1 MKSWK
6 TAKANIRWFDI
17 LKRRLS
23 WKCEFVQFF
32 LLANMEPD
40 PGQLI
45 KPELISG
52 QSTLNRS
59 PDIRTAKQ
67 NCSDREKVKVE
78 MSEGKLS
85 AVWDRCLADG
95 IVKTGAGDKICQ
107 PLFTLFD
114 KICQTLLLCLS
125 TAPWSFLHPDVTAI
139 WFCDYSPIPSKHHR
153 RRLGFFVLS
162 GSLQEEIVA
171 GDLWAWNRLWHCLL
185 KLPTWGFWFIIALVL
200 LHSYFSGA
208 E

>member
-1 MKSWK
+1 MNSWK

-32 LLANMEPD
+32 LSANMEPD

-45 KPELISG
+45 KPDLISG

-59 PDIRTAKQ
+59 PDIRTLKQ
-67 NCSDREKVKVE
+67 NCSDQEKVKVE

-107 PLFTLFD
+107 PL
-114 KICQTLLLCLS
+114 LLCLS
-125 TAPWSFLHPDVTAI
+125 TAPSSFLHPDLTAI
-139 WFCDYSPIPSKHHR
+139 WFCDYSLLSTKHHR
-153 RRLGFFVLS
+153 RRLGFIVLS
-162 GSLQEEIVA
+162 GSLQEKIMA
-171 GDLWAWNRLWHCLL
+171 SDLWAWNRLWHSLL
-185 KLPTWGFWFIIALVL
+185 ELPTWGFWLIIALVEL
-200 LHSYFSGA
+200 YSNFSGA

>member
-45 KPELISG
+45 KPDLISG

-59 PDIRTAKQ
+59 PDIRSLKK
-67 NCSDREKVKVE
+67 NCSDQEKVKVE

-85 AVWDRCLADG
+85 AVWDRCIADG
-95 IVKTGAGDKICQ
+95 IAKTGPDDKICQ
-107 PLFTLFD
+107 H
-114 KICQTLLLCLS
+114 LLLCLS
-125 TAPWSFLHPDVTAI
+125 KAPSSFLHPDLTAI
-139 WFCDYSPIPSKHHR
+139 WFCDYSPIPTKHHR

-185 KLPTWGFWFIIALVL
+185 ELPTWGFWFKIALVV

>member
-1 MKSWK
+1 
-6 TAKANIRWFDI
+6 
-17 LKRRLS
+17 
-23 WKCEFVQFF
+23 
-32 LLANMEPD
+32 MEPD

-45 KPELISG
+45 KPDLISG

-107 PLFTLFD
+107 PL
-114 KICQTLLLCLS
+114 LLCLS
-125 TAPWSFLHPDVTAI
+125 TAPSSFLHPDLTAI
-139 WFCDYSPIPSKHHR
+139 WFCDYSLLSTKHHR
-153 RRLGFFVLS
+153 RSLGFIVLS
-162 GSLQEEIVA
+162 GCLQEKIMA
-171 GDLWAWNRLWHCLL
+171 SDLWAWNRLWHSLL
-185 KLPTWGFWFIIALVL
+185 ELPTWGFWLIIALGE
-200 LHSYFSGA
+200 LHSYFLGA

>member
-1 MKSWK
+1 
-6 TAKANIRWFDI
+6 
-17 LKRRLS
+17 
-23 WKCEFVQFF
+23 
-32 LLANMEPD
+32 MEPD

-45 KPELISG
+45 KPDLISG

-59 PDIRTAKQ
+59 PDIRTLKQ

-95 IVKTGAGDKICQ
+95 IVKTGAGEKICQ
-107 PLFTLFD
+107 P
-114 KICQTLLLCLS
+114 LLLCLS
-125 TAPWSFLHPDVTAI
+125 TAPWSFLYPDLTAI
-139 WFCDYSPIPSKHHR
+139 WFCDLSPIPTKHHR

-162 GSLQEEIVA
+162 SSLQEEIVA
-171 GDLWAWNRLWHCLL
+171 GDLWAWNRLWHSLL
-185 KLPTWGFWFIIALVL
+185 ELPTWGFLLIIALVEL
-200 LHSYFSGA
+200 LSFFSGA